1 MKVLVE
7 LEIGDELVKEM
18 KEYMGYKDENDMSE
32 YIKGW
37 FDGLNKDEKLMKE
50 WLEDI
55 GNY

>member
-32 YIKGW
+32 YIKVW

>member
-18 KEYMGYKDENDMSE
+18 KEYMGYKDEKDMSKF
-32 YIKGW
+32 IKDW

>member
-18 KEYMGYKDENDMSE
+18 KEYMGYKDEKDMSKF
-32 YIKGW
+32 IKDW

-50 WLEDI
+50 WLENI